1 MADLTW
7 EETLLVEE
15 FSEKMSG
22 YQRSLLYQESI
33 KLNGKDF
40 LVTLIST
47 QASANDL
54 MIAEIEGF
62 YIKRG

>member
-1 MADLTW
+1 
-7 EETLLVEE
+7 
-15 FSEKMSG
+15 MSG

>member
-7 EETLLVEE
+7 EETHLADE
-15 FSEKMSG
+15 FSEKMSE
-22 YQRSLLYQESI
+22 YQRSLLYQEAI

-40 LVTLIST
+40 LVTSIST
-47 QASANDL
+47 RASVNDL
-54 MIAEIEGF
+54 MTAEIEGF